1 MRGAG
6 AFWAVELVKDR
17 QTRERLAPLGQVAP
31 VMGRMMAEAKDR
43 GLLLFMAEN
52 RFHLCP
58 PLNISDEDLRF
69 GLDVLDQVLTLADEE
84 VAAG

>member
-1 MRGAG
+1 
-6 AFWAVELVKDR
+6 
-17 QTRERLAPLGQVAP
+17 
-31 VMGRMMAEAKDR
+31 MGRMMAEAKDR

-69 GLDVLDQVLTLADEE
+69 GLDVLDQVLALADEE

>member
-1 MRGAG
+1 
-6 AFWAVELVKDR
+6 
-17 QTRERLAPLGQVAP
+17 
-31 VMGRMMAEAKDR
+31 MMAEAKDR

-69 GLDVLDQVLTLADEE
+69 GLDVLDQVLALADEE